1 MKNRIFVLFALILC
15 ISSDI
20 FAKNLQKPDYI
31 IGDKR
36 ILEDAKD
43 AYDNLDYSNALNLA
57 LKSKESRKDKV
68 DWEIMTLENSFKPAE
83 VKYVGDELSAII
95 PVLIERQDYDA
106 IEIINRYFKIKEKDF
121 YSDSAKKLLKY
132 IKSNREFPEA
142 DFLIGNIYRLE
153 GEYDFA
159 KNIILQR

>member
-95 PVLIERQDYDA
+95 PVLIERG
-106 IEIINRYFKIKEKDF
+106 
-121 YSDSAKKLLKY
+121 
-132 IKSNREFPEA
+132 PE
-142 DFLIGNIYRLE
+142 D
-153 GEYDFA
+153 D
-159 KNIILQR
+159 K